1 VLDIGASTAIWSN
14 AASSVFENARYILC
28 DPMFSRYQ
36 VWAKPGFE
44 LVEAAIGDKPG
55 EATFSVSSDLYGSS
69 LIFVSNIVS
78 ITDRVTVT
86 VKTVDDIALK
96 KKLAGRGV
104 MKVDVQVVRG
114 ALRTL
119 NDHIDI
125 VILELTLAR
134 VHDDAKTMIE
144 MCNWMDELGFRLFD
158 LVGGWRVPT
167 TGELE
172 QIDAVFVRKGLAGTP

>member
-1 VLDIGASTAIWSN
+1 
-14 AASSVFENARYILC
+14 
-28 DPMFSRYQ
+28 
-36 VWAKPGFE
+36 
-44 LVEAAIGDKPG
+44 
-55 EATFSVSSDLYGSS
+55 
-69 LIFVSNIVS
+69 
-78 ITDRVTVT
+78 
-86 VKTVDDIALK
+86 
-96 KKLAGRGV
+96 
-104 MKVDVQVVRG
+104 MKVDVQFAEHLVVRG

-172 QIDAVFVRKGLAGTP
+172 QIDAVFVRKGLAGTL